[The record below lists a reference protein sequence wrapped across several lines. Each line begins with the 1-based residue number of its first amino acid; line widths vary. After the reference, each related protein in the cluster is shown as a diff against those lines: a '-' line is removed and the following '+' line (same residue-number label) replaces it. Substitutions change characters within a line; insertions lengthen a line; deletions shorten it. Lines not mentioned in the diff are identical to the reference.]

1 MGGQPVDRDRF
12 CEHLDGHGRAGSALV
27 DDRCF
32 GRALVL
38 GLNAAILVMTW
49 SIRMAAISVD
59 GRRRGAVPAAKL
71 STMIIRPPQEG
82 QRCAGVGAVSG
93 ASLSLSVR
101 SVAAASAVAASSN

>member
-38 GLNAAILVMTW
+38 GLNAAILVMTCRSGW
-49 SIRMAAISVD
+49 RRSVSTV
-59 GRRRGAVPAAKL
+59 GGAVPAAKL
-71 STMIIRPPQEG
+71 STMIIRPAQEG